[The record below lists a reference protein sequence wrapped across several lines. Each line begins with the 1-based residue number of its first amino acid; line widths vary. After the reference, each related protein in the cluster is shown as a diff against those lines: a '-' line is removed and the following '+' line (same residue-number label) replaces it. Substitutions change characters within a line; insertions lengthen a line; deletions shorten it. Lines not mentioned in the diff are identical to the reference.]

1 MPQSSRVNVTITGGT
16 AVATNAELQAEVDRL
31 KAENAE
37 LRKRAENPAAARRVP
52 LKPSFGMSEGTRADL
67 EVAAQRVKSGEVKE
81 VTVTDPFTSEPTKV
95 TRANAPEFLAA
106 PDAD

>member
-1 MPQSSRVNVTITGGT
+1 M
-16 AVATNAELQAEVDRL
+16 ATNAELQAEVDRL

-37 LRKRAENPAAARRVP
+37 LREQVQNDPAAARRVP
-52 LKPSFGMSEGTRADL
+52 VKPSFGMSEGTRADL

-81 VTVTDPFTSEPTKV
+81 VVVTDPFTSDTTKV
-95 TRANAPEFLAA
+95 TKANAPQFLAA